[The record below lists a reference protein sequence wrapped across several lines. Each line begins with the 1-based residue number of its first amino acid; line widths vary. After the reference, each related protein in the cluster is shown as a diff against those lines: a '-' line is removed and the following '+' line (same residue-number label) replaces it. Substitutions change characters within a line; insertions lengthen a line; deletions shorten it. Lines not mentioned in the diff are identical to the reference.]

1 MNQTISDS
9 GEANNGPF
17 AKVETA
23 EPTQRVIEIQI
34 PVSWGYVAARS
45 WGDISHQPVLAVH
58 GRQDNAATFNHL
70 IPLLP
75 RGKYH
80 FLCIDLPGHGLSSHF
95 PAGLLYR
102 VLTDY
107 IITVRKVVDHFKW
120 RQVIYMGHSLGGL
133 VGYYFAGAFP
143 ELVKKLIVID
153 IMSHS
158 NLPTHHHTELIRHY
172 YEKLHEFEEK
182 SLTKQPPRY
191 SYKEA
196 LSRAITGRPS
206 ELSITSA
213 KTLLTRDLKQV
224 SEDRYIFCKDQ
235 RTKFLVFPIISNEQH
250 MALLSS
256 VRCPLLL
263 IMGNQSSLKNFALAQ
278 ELLQMFKKNC
288 EEFRYFVV
296 EGGHDLHLN
305 NPEIVAPLV
314 TNFLNSPKC
323 SL

>member
-1 MNQTISDS
+1 MNRTISDS
-9 GEANNGPF
+9 GE

-34 PVSWGYVAARS
+34 PVSWGYVAAQS

-133 VGYYFAGAFP
+133 VGYYFAGVFP

-153 IMSHS
+153 MMSHG
-158 NLPTHHHTELIRHY
+158 NLPTHHHTKLIRHY

-182 SLTKQPPRY
+182 SSTNQPPRY

-196 LSRAITGRPS
+196 LSRVITGRTS
-206 ELSITSA
+206 ELSIASA

-224 SEDRYIFCKDQ
+224 SEDRYIFRKDQ
-235 RTKFLVFPIISNEQH
+235 RVKFLVFPIISNEQH
-250 MALLSS
+250 MTLLSS

-263 IMGNQSSLKNFALAQ
+263 IMGNQSSLKNFVLAQ
-278 ELLQMFKKNC
+278 ELLQMFEKNC

-305 NPEIVAPLV
+305 NPERVAPLV
-314 TNFLNSPKC
+314 TSFLNSTELKS